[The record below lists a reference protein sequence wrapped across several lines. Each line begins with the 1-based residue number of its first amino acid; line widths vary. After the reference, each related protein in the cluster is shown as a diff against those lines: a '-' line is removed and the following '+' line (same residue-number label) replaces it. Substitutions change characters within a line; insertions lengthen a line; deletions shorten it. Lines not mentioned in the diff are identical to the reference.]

1 MIYLPTIRSEELYLR
16 EHFAGF
22 DEYAAKVP
30 RLLPRLTPAEFP
42 ANENASGG
50 RFSAGA
56 VAPPPR
62 VQCFNGC
69 RRDLFGAGGPAL
81 SQSPRGDGGSALTAW
96 RLGRNAHTNS
106 YGCCPL
112 LKLDRSLVLILL
124 TLCCAG
130 SLPAGAQLLGLGQKP
145 APVVIPTLQP
155 PPPDFVF
162 PTKRTLTFTVDWR
175 VFTAGTAVIQLEQ
188 EGTVQKINASGGSI
202 GAVTMLFPV
211 IDKFQA
217 GFDTKTGCSTGF
229 SKQLQEGRRKV
240 SSDLS
245 FDYAQGKQKQVER
258 NLVKG
263 TSKEQ
268 TASIPACVTDSLSA
282 IFYAASQP
290 MVVGQTIRFPLAD
303 SMRTVTVTM
312 KVEAKEEVKTP
323 AGTFQ
328 TIRVEPTA
336 DEGIVKNRGNIW
348 VWYTDDARHMPVQ
361 IRAHLFWGTITAH
374 LQSYEDK

>member
-1 MIYLPTIRSEELYLR
+1 
-16 EHFAGF
+16 
-22 DEYAAKVP
+22 
-30 RLLPRLTPAEFP
+30 
-42 ANENASGG
+42 
-50 RFSAGA
+50 
-56 VAPPPR
+56 
-62 VQCFNGC
+62 
-69 RRDLFGAGGPAL
+69 
-81 SQSPRGDGGSALTAW
+81 
-96 RLGRNAHTNS
+96 
-106 YGCCPL
+106 L
-112 LKLDRSLVLILL
+112 LKLDRFLALILL
-124 TLCCAG
+124 MLCGAG
-130 SLPAGAQLLGLGQKP
+130 SLPASAQLLGLGSKP
-145 APVVIPTLQP
+145 ASAPVVIPTLQP
-155 PPPDFVF
+155 PLPDFVF
-162 PTKRTLTFTVDWR
+162 PTRQTLTFTVDWR
-175 VFTAGTAVIQLEQ
+175 VFTAGTAVFQLER
-188 EGTVQKINASGGSI
+188 EGTVQKINAYGGSV

-240 SSDLS
+240 SSDLT
-245 FDYAQGKQKQVER
+245 FDYEHGKQKQVEK

-290 MVVGQTIRFPLAD
+290 MVVGQTIKFPLAD

-312 KVEAKEEVKTP
+312 KVEGKEEIKTP

-336 DEGIVKNRGNIW
+336 DEGVVKNRGNIW